1 MEWTV
6 GIENV
11 RGAQGKDQDVGWQA
25 HLRRRPHLAHPAHVL
40 LLVHPCVKYQGLE
53 FARSRELG
61 LRRGAVLLVQL
72 RANLDEPPLALLAPR
87 SRDTFAL
94 A

>member
-11 RGAQGKDQDVGWQA
+11 RGAQGKDQGVGWQA
-25 HLRRRPHLAHPAHVL
+25 HLRRRPHLVHPAHML

-61 LRRGAVLLVQL
+61 LRQL